1 MLTEINEEQLDLVIG
16 LLQSYLLYAVIAL
29 VVIIAAIAVIIKIKN
44 PDKLKQFASI
54 ATGVIVG
61 FSLCIIFSIM
71 ALTLA
76 RYTLKG
82 RINTNF
88 WLSTALVIAV
98 VIAGIAAY
106 VLKAVNSKAFKPFLL
121 AAIALI
127 AVYSIVLIIVL
138 PATDAAYDPANS
150 PIGGSATSKNVIY
163 YGLSAL
169 LVAVLI
175 LVAVFGKKQ
184 TNAGTR
190 SITYAAVCIATSFA
204 LSYVKFFELPQA
216 GSVTLASCVPIML
229 YSYMFGARN
238 GVLCGIIY
246 GFLQFM
252 QSPQFYQPMQFFLD
266 YPIAF
271 GFIGFAGIFRDKFK
285 GNQTLEIIAGGLL
298 YGIFRYLSHL
308 VSGVFVFYTYAG
320 DLNPVVYSLAYNS
333 FVFVDIA
340 IALVVTCVMFASK
353 AFRAQINKFN
363 VPEDTSK
370 TTQQQ

>member
-1 MLTEINEEQLDLVIG
+1 MLSEINEEQLDLVIG

-175 LVAVFGKKQ
+175 LVAVFGKKTDKCRDAFHHIRGGVYRHQ
-184 TNAGTR
+184 FRSVIRQIFRTAPSRLRNACVVR
-190 SITYAAVCIATSFA
+190 SHHVVFLYVRRAQRRIVRHNIRLFAVYAVAAV
-204 LSYVKFFELPQA
+204 LSAHAILP
-216 GSVTLASCVPIML
+216 GLSDRFRF
-229 YSYMFGARN
+229 YRF
-238 GVLCGIIY
+238 CGNIPR
-246 GFLQFM
+246 Q
-252 QSPQFYQPMQFFLD
+252 
-266 YPIAF
+266 
-271 GFIGFAGIFRDKFK
+271 
-285 GNQTLEIIAGGLL
+285 
-298 YGIFRYLSHL
+298 
-308 VSGVFVFYTYAG
+308 V
-320 DLNPVVYSLAYNS
+320 
-333 FVFVDIA
+333 
-340 IALVVTCVMFASK
+340 
-353 AFRAQINKFN
+353 
-363 VPEDTSK
+363 
-370 TTQQQ
+370 

>member
-1 MLTEINEEQLDLVIG
+1 MLSEINEEQLDLVIG
-16 LLQSYLLYAVIAL
+16 LLQSYLLYAVISL

-138 PATDAAYDPANS
+138 LY
-150 PIGGSATSKNVIY
+150 K
-163 YGLSAL
+163 LSIKE
-169 LVAVLI
+169 LVM
-175 LVAVFGKKQ
+175 
-184 TNAGTR
+184 N
-190 SITYAAVCIATSFA
+190 
-204 LSYVKFFELPQA
+204 
-216 GSVTLASCVPIML
+216 
-229 YSYMFGARN
+229 
-238 GVLCGIIY
+238 
-246 GFLQFM
+246 
-252 QSPQFYQPMQFFLD
+252 
-266 YPIAF
+266 
-271 GFIGFAGIFRDKFK
+271 
-285 GNQTLEIIAGGLL
+285 
-298 YGIFRYLSHL
+298 
-308 VSGVFVFYTYAG
+308 
-320 DLNPVVYSLAYNS
+320 
-333 FVFVDIA
+333 
-340 IALVVTCVMFASK
+340 
-353 AFRAQINKFN
+353 
-363 VPEDTSK
+363 
-370 TTQQQ
+370 